1 MQQQRF
7 SRILAHLAAHEFLS
21 GGEAAR
27 LLQASPATVRRDFRD
42 LAAQGLV
49 HRSRGGVRRAGP
61 AVDGM
66 SPFPLREVRFSK
78 EKAAL
83 ARHAAGLLRPS
94 DVVMVDG
101 GTTTYH
107 LAASL
112 PAFPLRVITNS
123 LRLAAALSE
132 HGWQRRALEVFLTGG
147 YLYPQA
153 SILLGPQAVNALSQ
167 YHAHWC
173 FLSAEGV
180 SEAGLSNTN
189 EMVVEVERVMMA
201 RAGKVVVLADHSKL
215 GVRSMA
221 HLCRLEDIDLLVT
234 DAHPASAEFLAHAR
248 GVGIEVAEVRA
259 EG

>member
-1 MQQQRF
+1 MNLLDLLFR
-7 SRILAHLAAHEFLS
+7 LALALVAFHLAAC
-21 GGEAAR
+21 
-27 LLQASPATVRRDFRD
+27 
-42 LAAQGLV
+42 
-49 HRSRGGVRRAGP
+49 
-61 AVDGM
+61 
-66 SPFPLREVRFSK
+66 FP
-78 EKAAL
+78 
-83 ARHAAGLLRPS
+83 P
-94 DVVMVDG
+94 
-101 GTTTYH
+101 
-107 LAASL
+107 
-112 PAFPLRVITNS
+112 FPLRVITNS

-132 HGWQRRALEVFLTGG
+132 HGWRRRALEVFLTGG

-173 FLSAEGV
+173 FLSAEGI

-221 HLCRLEDIDLLVT
+221 HMCRLEDIDLLVT
-234 DAHPASAEFLAHAR
+234 DAHPDAVEFLGQVRDA
-248 GVGIEVAEVRA
+248 GVEVVEVNV